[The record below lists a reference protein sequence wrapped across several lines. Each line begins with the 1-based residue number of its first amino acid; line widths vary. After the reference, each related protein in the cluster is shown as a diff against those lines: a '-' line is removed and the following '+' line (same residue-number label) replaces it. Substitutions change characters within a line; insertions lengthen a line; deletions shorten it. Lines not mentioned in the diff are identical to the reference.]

1 MSDIAPIKRSE
12 LDNSP
17 VEFWP
22 ETIEAFNYLI
32 QHNWICNK
40 AIIKQDDVVGKIL
53 DLKLNRANIATIE
66 AMREKIFKEHQLD
79 VEKLYREQGFT
90 VIYDKPAYNEDYSAT
105 FTFK

>member
-1 MSDIAPIKRSE
+1 MSNIEPIKRSE
-12 LDNSP
+12 LGDSP

-32 QHNWICNK
+32 KQNWDGNK
-40 AIIKQDDVVGKIL
+40 AKFTQDDVVGKIL
-53 DLKLNRANIATIE
+53 DLKLVKATLKVIGIVQE
-66 AMREKIFKEHQLD
+66 ELFRTHQLD

-90 VIYDKPAYNEDYSAT
+90 VIYDKPAYNELYPAT